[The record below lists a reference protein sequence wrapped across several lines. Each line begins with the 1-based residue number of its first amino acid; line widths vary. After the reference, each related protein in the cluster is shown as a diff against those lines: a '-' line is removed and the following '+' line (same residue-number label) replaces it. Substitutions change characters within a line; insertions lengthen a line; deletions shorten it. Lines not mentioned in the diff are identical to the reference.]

1 MENMQMFNNNFLKTN
16 TAVFYKNFDEIKPI
30 FDLYFSDLLLNN
42 EKLIFI
48 GEEKS
53 RLFKSLFQTTP
64 ENIDFIN
71 PFLQNFLNHQELIA
85 CLKNKGLDEKKQVII
100 IQDAKTI
107 FYFFKNES
115 SLLKYENEIAKLSN
129 SFKLRFLSFY
139 PQTFLEAETFLA
151 VVNLYKTLLF
161 NGKLIKNINIEKL
174 SEECNIILD
183 LLIANEKEKNL
194 SLLKF
199 PKTNPNPVIRISDE
213 GKILFANDASK
224 LILEYICDMTKT
236 AVKAKWIKFLKK
248 VGKSENAVY
257 ENIKC
262 RDIVYSAAFTP
273 VSDEKY
279 FNVYCL
285 DITNHIK
292 DKEELE
298 ENKKKLETIF
308 NNAPIGMAVVD
319 NSGNLIL
326 SNKELETF
334 LGYKTEEFQ
343 KMSVAEFAHI
353 DDVEKELYLYY
364 KLLEGKIDTFTAEKK
379 FIKKNGDFVWGDL
392 TVNSVKGENNRVKY
406 IIAMVENID
415 ERVKIREAL
424 VKSQKRYKDLFS
436 TMLSAFAFHKV
447 IYEDGKGVDYVFI
460 EVNPAFEMFTG
471 LKRKEILGKKVSE
484 VIQGIESSWIE
495 KYTNVAD
502 TLIPIHFEE
511 YSEALDKHYEIYA
524 YAPEKG
530 YFATIFN
537 DISKRK
543 KSEEELQKALKAS
556 EEANL
561 YKNEFVANMSHEI
574 RTPLTAIIGFNQ
586 LMLSDKNL
594 TQDQKDNLNLVIKSG
609 QRLMNL
615 LNDILEISKIE
626 TNKLSI
632 TKSSFSIKELCEDIS
647 SLFSLKIKEKQI
659 IFNVYTNKTDIIY
672 TDPLRLNQIL
682 VNLIGNAIKFTGDG
696 FVELKVE
703 KKYKKYLF
711 SISDSGIGI
720 EEKLK
725 DKIFESFVMGE
736 KGLRKQYEGTGLG
749 LSISKRLVE
758 ALGGKIWFESKN
770 NKGSTFYFTVP
781 DKNADALPA
790 EENSPIKEEKQV
802 EKMNADIFIVDDER
816 IILEY
821 LKKLVLKTTPYNPVI
836 FQNPKEMLD
845 SIKSGVKCDLI
856 LLDIRMPE
864 ISGVECV
871 KIIKETRKDIPVF
884 ALTAFA
890 AEGDKEHLLKQGFD
904 DYIKKPVNPEEL
916 IGKINDIVK

>member
-1 MENMQMFNNNFLKTN
+1 
-16 TAVFYKNFDEIKPI
+16 
-30 FDLYFSDLLLNN
+30 
-42 EKLIFI
+42 
-48 GEEKS
+48 
-53 RLFKSLFQTTP
+53 
-64 ENIDFIN
+64 
-71 PFLQNFLNHQELIA
+71 
-85 CLKNKGLDEKKQVII
+85 
-100 IQDAKTI
+100 
-107 FYFFKNES
+107 
-115 SLLKYENEIAKLSN
+115 
-129 SFKLRFLSFY
+129 
-139 PQTFLEAETFLA
+139 
-151 VVNLYKTLLF
+151 
-161 NGKLIKNINIEKL
+161 
-174 SEECNIILD
+174 
-183 LLIANEKEKNL
+183 
-194 SLLKF
+194 
-199 PKTNPNPVIRISDE
+199 
-213 GKILFANDASK
+213 
-224 LILEYICDMTKT
+224 
-236 AVKAKWIKFLKK
+236 
-248 VGKSENAVY
+248 
-257 ENIKC
+257 
-262 RDIVYSAAFTP
+262 
-273 VSDEKY
+273 
-279 FNVYCL
+279 
-285 DITNHIK
+285 
-292 DKEELE
+292 
-298 ENKKKLETIF
+298 
-308 NNAPIGMAVVD
+308 
-319 NSGNLIL
+319 
-326 SNKELETF
+326 
-334 LGYKTEEFQ
+334 
-343 KMSVAEFAHI
+343 
-353 DDVEKELYLYY
+353 
-364 KLLEGKIDTFTAEKK
+364 
-379 FIKKNGDFVWGDL
+379 
-392 TVNSVKGENNRVKY
+392 
-406 IIAMVENID
+406 
-415 ERVKIREAL
+415 
-424 VKSQKRYKDLFS
+424 
-436 TMLSAFAFHKV
+436 
-447 IYEDGKGVDYVFI
+447 
-460 EVNPAFEMFTG
+460 
-471 LKRKEILGKKVSE
+471 
-484 VIQGIESSWIE
+484 
-495 KYTNVAD
+495 
-502 TLIPIHFEE
+502 
-511 YSEALDKHYEIYA
+511 
-524 YAPEKG
+524 
-530 YFATIFN
+530 
-537 DISKRK
+537 
-543 KSEEELQKALKAS
+543 
-556 EEANL
+556 
-561 YKNEFVANMSHEI
+561 MSHEI